1 MVNFFLG
8 GRGISGE
15 VKRKRAFYMLKK
27 AYWSEFVPVLP
38 AAFSRTRDALL
49 A

>member
-1 MVNFFLG
+1 MVNFFSRWPGDIG
-8 GRGISGE
+8 GGKEEGGFLH
-15 VKRKRAFYMLKK
+15 VKN
-27 AYWSEFVPVLP
+27 AYWSEFVPVLT